1 MHESNLQTEK
11 PIGSWK
17 GRIRYGRQEPETHV
31 KEETDKGERKEKTH
45 LRIIEK
51 KTEYKRRR
59 HCK

>member
-31 KEETDKGERKEKTH
+31 KEETVKGERKEKTH
-45 LRIIEK
+45 LRIIEE
-51 KTEYKRRR
+51 KTE
-59 HCK
+59 

>member
-31 KEETDKGERKEKTH
+31 KEETDKGEREEKTH
-45 LRIIEK
+45 LRIIEE
-51 KTEYKRRR
+51 KTE
-59 HCK
+59 